1 MQTTPEPITPKLND
15 PGNPVGL
22 LPHGDFYV
30 VHAETPDI
38 NTPGTVENIYFSRY
52 ATSLKRRKMKGMEN
66 MNLIEILKA
75 RGIGD
80 DIIKAV
86 QDDMKANKI
95 FTSSEEN
102 IDIRY
107 GKLKADH
114 EAVVRER
121 DEGKTL
127 IESLQKSNKGNEDLQ
142 KQVTDYQTKME
153 QLQKEL
159 QQTKIDSAINVG
171 LLSAGVKP
179 EDVDYVTFKLK
190 AKGEIELDDQ
200 GNIKGWDDKVA
211 GLKTQFPANFASA
224 GGKKYEEHKLP
235 DDSDGGDTLTRESLL
250 KKPYAERMKIY
261 NENPEAYKTAMN
273 SK

>member
-1 MQTTPEPITPKLND
+1 MT
-15 PGNPVGL
+15 
-22 LPHGDFYV
+22 
-30 VHAETPDI
+30 
-38 NTPGTVENIYFSRY
+38 
-52 ATSLKRRKMKGMEN
+52 
-66 MNLIEILKA
+66 LIEILKA
-75 RGIGD
+75 KGISD

-95 FTSSEEN
+95 FTSAEEN

-107 GKLKADH
+107 GKLKTQH
-114 EAVVRER
+114 EAVVKER
-121 DEGKTL
+121 DEGKAL

-142 KQVTDYQTKME
+142 KQVTEYQTRME
-153 QLQKEL
+153 QLQAEL

-171 LLSAGVKP
+171 LLAAGVKP

-211 GLKTQFPANFASA
+211 GLKTQFPANFTSA
-224 GGKKYEEHKLP
+224 NGKKYEENKLP
-235 DDSDGGDTLTRESLL
+235 GGDDHGDTLTRESLL

-261 NENPEAYKTAMN
+261 NENPEAYKNAMN

>member
-1 MQTTPEPITPKLND
+1 
-15 PGNPVGL
+15 
-22 LPHGDFYV
+22 
-30 VHAETPDI
+30 
-38 NTPGTVENIYFSRY
+38 
-52 ATSLKRRKMKGMEN
+52 

-75 RGIGD
+75 KGISD

-86 QDDMKANKI
+86 QDDMKLNKI
-95 FTSSEEN
+95 FTASEEN
-102 IDIRY
+102 LDIRY
-107 GKLKADH
+107 KKLKDEH
-114 EAVVRER
+114 DAVVKER

-127 IESLQKSNKGNEDLQ
+127 IDTLQKSNKGNETLQ
-142 KQVTDYQTKME
+142 QQVTDYQSKME
-153 QLQKEL
+153 QLQAEL

-171 LLSAGVKP
+171 LLAAGVKP
-179 EDVDYVTFKLK
+179 DDVDYVTFKLK

-235 DDSDGGDTLTRESLL
+235 DGGEGGDAITRESLL

-261 NENPEAYKTAMN
+261 NENPEAYKNAMN